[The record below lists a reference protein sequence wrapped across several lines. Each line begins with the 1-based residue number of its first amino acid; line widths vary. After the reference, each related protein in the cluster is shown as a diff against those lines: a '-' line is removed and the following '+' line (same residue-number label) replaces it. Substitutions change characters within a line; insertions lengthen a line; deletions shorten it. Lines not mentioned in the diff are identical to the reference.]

1 MLVHWSAKVGRP
13 AGSRRLGCG
22 TTRALTETVLRPS
35 NIFLTALS
43 ALCLLSGCVEDK
55 VVAPEP
61 APATDAT
68 TVAAVAPAADAP
80 KGGQEHGKRARKPG
94 RDRITPVYVD
104 GELVSSLRFSELPPA
119 LNVKWHSLD
128 HGNVVRRFALADYL
142 TSLGVALESVKA
154 VHLYGGRRITMI
166 DGDEVRRAGDRI
178 HFQFSRLTA
187 GRPQYRHD
195 GPVKT
200 NTSIDKINSIAVY
213 LNKVVPNM
221 VGGELYLDGER
232 QERIP
237 YTAGEKQGGTRVYVD
252 GRIVA
257 HLKRR
262 HVADAA
268 TKDLASMLRDSGVE
282 LASVKSAHIVSRDQI
297 VRQLTGEEMGTETLT
312 LAETDKGRI
321 AIEQVANGQAID
333 AILLFA
339 NAKPVDRTGPP
350 PDELKLPGLR
360 PVIDDARTENTR
372 SSAKK
377 GS

>member
-1 MLVHWSAKVGRP
+1 M
-13 AGSRRLGCG
+13 
-22 TTRALTETVLRPS
+22 
-35 NIFLTALS
+35 
-43 ALCLLSGCVEDK
+43 SGCVEDK

-61 APATDAT
+61 VPATDAT
-68 TVAAVAPAADAP
+68 QAANTTATDAP
-80 KGGQEHGKRARKPG
+80 QRQQEHGKRARKPG

-119 LNVKWHSLD
+119 LPVKWHSLD
-128 HGNVVRRFALADYL
+128 HGNVVPRFALDQYL
-142 TSLGVALESVKA
+142 ASLGVSVDRVKA
-154 VHLYGGRRITMI
+154 VQLYGGRRITMI

-178 HFQFSRLTA
+178 HFQFTRLTS
-187 GRPQYRHD
+187 GRPQLRHD
-195 GPVKT
+195 GHIET
-200 NTSIDKINSIAVY
+200 NTTIDKINAIAIYVE
-213 LNKVVPNM
+213 KAAPNM
-221 VGGELYLDGER
+221 AGGELYIDGEL
-232 QERIP
+232 QKGFP
-237 YTAGEKQGGTRVYVD
+237 YAAGEKKGGTRVYVD
-252 GRIVA
+252 GRILA

-262 HVADAA
+262 HVADAD
-268 TKDLASMLRDSGVE
+268 TKDLASMLRDSGVD
-282 LASVKSAHIVSRDQI
+282 LATVKSAHIVARDQI

-312 LAETDKGRI
+312 LTETDKGRI

-339 NAKPVDRTGPP
+339 KQMPVDRTGPP